1 MKTLEFST
9 KIKNGIIKIPERYCN
24 LKDIDVNVILQME
37 DDKRNSNQ
45 TINIISALQEIRKK
59 KIFNKID
66 DPLNWQREI
75 RNEW

>member
-1 MKTLEFST
+1 MKTLEFTT
-9 KIKNGIIKIPERYCN
+9 KIKNGIIKIPERYSN

>member
-1 MKTLEFST
+1 
-9 KIKNGIIKIPERYCN
+9 
-24 LKDIDVNVILQME
+24 ME
-37 DDKRNSNQ
+37 DNKRNSNQ

>member
-9 KIKNGIIKIPERYCN
+9 KIKNGIIKIPERYSN